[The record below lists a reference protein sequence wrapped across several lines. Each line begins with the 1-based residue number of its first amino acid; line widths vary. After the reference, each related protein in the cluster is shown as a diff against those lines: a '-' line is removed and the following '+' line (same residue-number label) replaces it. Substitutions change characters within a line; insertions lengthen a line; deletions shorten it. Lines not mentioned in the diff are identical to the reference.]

1 MESSSTPD
9 WRENFFWI
17 QGSVY
22 FFEKSKFWFVILGE
36 CFILSALQIFNFFEV
51 MRPNFEIENKYS
63 DEACTFLEKFFPFSE
78 TNKNQI
84 NCNYQK
90 WWPMQFFFV
99 RSQLF
104 RKIRVTA
111 ITKSCFWEKT
121 LQWKTNFV
129 AKKQPNKIS
138 FAVDLVKWNKNVQ
151 FQSRSGLV
159 NVILRFER
167 WHDPRLVPSGLNAGS
182 IKLNETDF

>member
-1 MESSSTPD
+1 
-9 WRENFFWI
+9 
-17 QGSVY
+17 
-22 FFEKSKFWFVILGE
+22 
-36 CFILSALQIFNFFEV
+36 

-104 RKIRVTA
+104 RCNFENQSHCNYQKLLLR
-111 ITKSCFWEKT
+111 
-121 LQWKTNFV
+121 TNFTM
-129 AKKQPNKIS
+129 
-138 FAVDLVKWNKNVQ
+138 KN
-151 FQSRSGLV
+151 
-159 NVILRFER
+159 
-167 WHDPRLVPSGLNAGS
+167 
-182 IKLNETDF
+182 